1 MTRKLILSCVLV
13 LSLSGCSSMS
23 DTERRTGEGA
33 LIGTAAGALTGKW
46 GWAAAGAAAGATT
59 GYLYDKH
66 KKKDEAKQQAAY
78 QRGVTDGQQH

>member
-1 MTRKLILSCVLV
+1 MQISIEQGTSIMTRRLILSCVLA
-13 LSLSGCSSMS
+13 LSLSACAGMS

-33 LIGTAAGALTGKW
+33 AIGGVAAGALTGEW

-66 KKKDEAKQQAAY
+66 KKKEEAK
-78 QRGVTDGQQH
+78 